1 MSDSERTGVTE
12 RHQHVDETR
21 KEPPVEETVIESSE
35 EESDATSSKEE
46 QTVEAIHVTY
56 ENGK

>member
-1 MSDSERTGVTE
+1 M
-12 RHQHVDETR
+12 
-21 KEPPVEETVIESSE
+21 EETVIESSE

-46 QTVEAIHVTY
+46 QTVEAIHVTH